1 MGFTPFSVSIHPALL
16 DARETPLFLALAAAD
31 TSCSMSG
38 IDWDELD
45 VETLASELRAT
56 LPPAEAE
63 KMVWAF
69 EQALSVA
76 RLDADLLRYLL
87 AAVASLLAGADDSS
101 PRAVFEAFFR
111 RSVSDDEWRE
121 RYAGLFA

>member
-1 MGFTPFSVSIHPALL
+1 MPDPNWSQLDLRAL
-16 DARETPLFLALAAAD
+16 T
-31 TSCSMSG
+31 G
-38 IDWDELD
+38 
-45 VETLASELRAT
+45 ELRST

-69 EQALSVA
+69 EQALAAA
-76 RLDADLLRYLL
+76 RIDGDLLRCLL
-87 AAVASLLAGADDSS
+87 AAAASLVARAEGSS

-121 RYAGLFA
+121 RYAGLIA

>member
-1 MGFTPFSVSIHPALL
+1 
-16 DARETPLFLALAAAD
+16 
-31 TSCSMSG
+31 MSE

-69 EQALSVA
+69 EQALKVA

-87 AAVASLLAGADDSS
+87 AAVASMLAGVEDTS

>member
-1 MGFTPFSVSIHPALL
+1 ML
-16 DARETPLFLALAAAD
+16 DWHKVRLDTLA
-31 TSCSMSG
+31 
-38 IDWDELD
+38 DELR
-45 VETLASELRAT
+45 ST

-69 EQALSVA
+69 EQLLAVA
-76 RLDADLLRYLL
+76 RIDGDLLRYHL
-87 AAVASLLAGADDSS
+87 AAAASLIARAEESS

-121 RYAGLFA
+121 KYASLLK